1 MFTKQKISNT
11 WSSGLPPQYSGLGMK
26 DIFNVTLAREMSVL
40 GMGSNK
46 PLDLTN
52 RGLNLSKK
60 K

>member
-1 MFTKQKISNT
+1 M
-11 WSSGLPPQYSGLGMK
+11 PPQYSGLGMK
-26 DIFNVTLAREMSVL
+26 DILNVTLAREMSVL